1 MNNDLILIQDK
12 INTHKSDLA
21 ANLAAKSVN
30 ANSSETL
37 AVLIGKVKDIEQG
50 GGGSGEGGLDWS
62 TVTDMSYIF
71 YNGQAYFPVLFKTF
85 PADMSHVTTWKYAFN
100 YLKNTNEV
108 IAAIQ
113 EKNNFVIDMLDAYMF
128 ANTNSGIVSNFRFA
142 DQLRFSSDISR
153 CFYYAAVPTSDFV
166 NKIFSN
172 LPTDKSINCGYLF
185 SYASMSSDTIVNDF
199 EINTTNLSNAF
210 SGSIIKKIG
219 NIINHSTSA
228 LNIGG
233 LCTSCKYIQEVG
245 KITTQALSTASY
257 NIFYRCSELTKIHG
271 FSVPSQ
277 KYQGEIVTSS
287 SYRFISSSSLTKLE
301 ECLDIPVVYFRY
313 GGTNIGLSG
322 TASAVK
328 PLRRLTFCQSDE
340 GYYTKNYAKN
350 LPIQYCSFARDG
362 MIEMFNSLPDASD
375 VTATSTITIT
385 GNPCVTDGT
394 LTEEDM
400 AIATAK
406 GYVVKTA

>member
-12 INTHKSDLA
+12 INTHKADLA
-21 ANLAAKSVN
+21 ANLVEKSID
-30 ANSSETL
+30 ANSSETF
-37 AVLIGKVKDIEQG
+37 AVLIEKVKDIEQG

-62 TVTDMSYIF
+62 QITDMSYVF
-71 YNGQAYFPVLFKTF
+71 YHGEGYFPVLFKAF
-85 PADMSHVTTWKYAFN
+85 PADMSHVTSWKYAFN

-108 IAAIQ
+108 VAAIQ
-113 EKNNFVIDMLDAYMF
+113 EKNNFVIDMLDTYMF

-142 DQLRFSSDISR
+142 DQLRFSEDISR
-153 CFYYAAVPTSDFV
+153 CFYYASIPTSDFV

-172 LPTDKSINCGYLF
+172 LPTDKSIKCDYLF
-185 SYASMSSDTIVNDF
+185 SYASMDSNTIVNDF

-210 SGSIIKKIG
+210 SGSSIKEIG

-228 LNIGG
+228 LNISD
-233 LCTSCKYIQEVG
+233 LFTSCKYIQEVG
-245 KITTQALSTASY
+245 KITTQALSTSY
-257 NIFYRCSELTKIHG
+257 NIFYGCSKLTKIHG

-277 KYQGEIVTSS
+277 KYQGEIITSS
-287 SYRFISSSSLTKLE
+287 SYRFISSSSLANLE
-301 ECLDIPVVYFRY
+301 ECLDIPVGYFRY
-313 GGTNIGLSG
+313 GGTNIGLAG

-350 LPIQYCSFARDG
+350 LPIQYCSFDRDG
-362 MIEMFNSLPDASD
+362 MLEVFNTIPDASD

-406 GYVVKTA
+406 GYVVTTA